1 MRNITIKNLFFSL
14 SIIVCAFTASAVGRS
29 TQPVDVDD
37 AGRSLRMIQSKGAL
51 LRVKDKKVVDEAS
64 EIRSRPYPIRHKSH
78 AYRAMEAGAE
88 YVETSFVLGDAFDI
102 RHPDWTIGY

>member
-37 AGRSLRMIQSKGAL
+37 ADRSPLATGWLLTGRCL
-51 LRVKDKKVVDEAS
+51 
-64 EIRSRPYPIRHKSH
+64 
-78 AYRAMEAGAE
+78 
-88 YVETSFVLGDAFDI
+88 
-102 RHPDWTIGY
+102 